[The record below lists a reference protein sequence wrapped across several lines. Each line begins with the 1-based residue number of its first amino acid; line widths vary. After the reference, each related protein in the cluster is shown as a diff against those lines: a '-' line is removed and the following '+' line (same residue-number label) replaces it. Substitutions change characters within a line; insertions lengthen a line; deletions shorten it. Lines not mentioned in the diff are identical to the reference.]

1 MIWFNYPQRSY
12 TKQLLC
18 TLHSTYYIY
27 LCRSTSSLR
36 YRTQYRSNRACDA
49 YCCTGYRHD
58 FNGRCI
64 GMCRKIYL
72 IIIMNRARPKFV
84 RTNHR
89 NWPKN
94 SQRTP
99 TKLLRAVRGVTSTG
113 ISISS
118 LRNEGFPTF
127 CLCLNAG
134 RHVGFTETLR
144 NLRSRRFFANSSWG
158 NVVTAFSLLSQFHVC
173 VCEWYKLYSGM
184 HCILGERKW
193 LGGETVGLQYPVWLL
208 RNFDST

>member
-72 IIIMNRARPKFV
+72 IIMNRARPKLFV
-84 RTNHR
+84 LITETDRRICREHQR
-89 NWPKN
+89 NYYVL
-94 SQRTP
+94 SG
-99 TKLLRAVRGVTSTG
+99 GVTSTG

-118 LRNEGFPTF
+118 LRNEGVLPM
-127 CLCLNAG
+127 LNCRAPCWFY
-134 RHVGFTETLR
+134 RDITEFAKQTVLR
-144 NLRSRRFFANSSWG
+144 ELLLGQCCDGLFAIVAVSCMR
-158 NVVTAFSLLSQFHVC
+158 L
-173 VCEWYKLYSGM
+173 
-184 HCILGERKW
+184 
-193 LGGETVGLQYPVWLL
+193 
-208 RNFDST
+208 